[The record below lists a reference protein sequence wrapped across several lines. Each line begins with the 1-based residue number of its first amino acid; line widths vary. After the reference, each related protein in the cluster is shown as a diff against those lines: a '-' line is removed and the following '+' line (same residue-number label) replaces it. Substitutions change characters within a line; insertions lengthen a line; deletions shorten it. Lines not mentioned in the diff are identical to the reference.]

1 MGAQKDILMA
11 ETNLL
16 PRNPSITTSLAEP
29 SAPQRYTVA
38 LNTRNPQNVQDIF
51 DRVGIIDDL
60 AQVEKLLLQRAS
72 SRSELITAAG
82 SHMVRAG
89 GKRLRAALVLLA
101 GKLGHYQFERL
112 LHPAASAE
120 LIHAASL
127 VHDDLVDQTA
137 QRRGHVTV
145 HTRWDN
151 DVALIVGDY
160 FFALAA
166 GEMALSPDPRIITFY
181 AQAVQTIVEG
191 ELSPVT
197 MVEPFEQALEQYI
210 YKTGSK
216 TASLFEAACKAGM
229 TAGGGSDEQIQAL
242 GHFGY
247 NVGIAFQIMDDI
259 LDFVGDERA
268 LGKPAGNDLRQNT
281 ITLPLIYAVAHGG
294 SDELRQIV
302 DLHHPSEEH
311 VQRAVATVIASG
323 GIDRARLDA
332 QEYVQRALMYLEMF
346 PHSEARE
353 ALVSISQFFVER
365 QT

>member
-1 MGAQKDILMA
+1 MA
-11 ETNLL
+11 EPNLL
-16 PRNPSITTSLAEP
+16 PQISSIAS
-29 SAPQRYTVA
+29 SQVYTVA
-38 LNTRNPQNVQDIF
+38 SNTRNPQDIQAIF
-51 DRVGIIDDL
+51 ERVGIINDL
-60 AQVEKLLLQRAS
+60 ARVEELLLKRAS

-151 DVALIVGDY
+151 DVALMVGDY

-166 GEMALSPDPRIITFY
+166 DEMALSPDPRIITFY

-197 MVEPFEQALEQYI
+197 VVEPFEQALEQYI

-229 TAGGGSDEQIQAL
+229 TAGGGTDEQIQAL

-259 LDFVGDERA
+259 LDFTGDERT

-302 DLHHPSEEH
+302 DLPHPSEEH
-311 VQRAVATVIASG
+311 VQRTVGEVIACG
-323 GIDRARLDA
+323 GTDRSLADA
-332 QEYVQRALMYLEMF
+332 QEYVQRALNYLEPF
-346 PHSEARE
+346 PLSSVRE
-353 ALVSISQFFVER
+353 ALLSISQFFIER
-365 QT
+365 RA